1 MGNQIL
7 GYIGAFGPV
16 IVLCFLIGEL
26 IMAGASG
33 SQTIWLVLWQPI
45 GIALNTVMKEII
57 AQDRPRGSKHVNF
70 IEEAIDSG
78 SKGMPSGH
86 AQMVA
91 SEVTLAFLANT
102 QPVIKAVSLCQA
114 VVTLW
119 QRWSY
124 KKHTISQLV
133 VGALVGALY
142 TTGFWFWYLSIK
154 ST

>member
-1 MGNQIL
+1 MRNKIL

-26 IMAGASG
+26 IMAGASE
-33 SQTIWLVLWQPI
+33 SQMIWLMLWQPI
-45 GIALNTVMKEII
+45 GIALNTVLKEFI
-57 AQDRPRGSKHVNF
+57 AEDRPNGSRHVNF

-91 SEVTLAFLANT
+91 SEVTLAFLADT
-102 QPVIKAVSLCQA
+102 KPVIKAVSLLQA
-114 VVTLW
+114 VITLW

-124 KKHTISQLV
+124 KKHTIGQLV
-133 VGALVGALY
+133 VGALVGTIY
-142 TTGFWFWYLSIK
+142 TMSFWFWYLSIK

>member
-1 MGNQIL
+1 MGNQII

-16 IVLCFLIGEL
+16 IVLCFLIGDL

-33 SQTIWLVLWQPI
+33 YQTLWLILWQPI
-45 GIALNTVMKEII
+45 GIALNTVLKEFI
-57 AQDRPRGSKHVNF
+57 AQDRPKGSRHVNF

-91 SEVTLAFLANT
+91 SEVTLAFLANMR
-102 QPVIKAVSLCQA
+102 PFIKVISLCQA
-114 VVTLW
+114 GVTLW

-124 KKHTISQLV
+124 KKHTVNQLIIGSLTGIIYSV
-133 VGALVGALY
+133 
-142 TTGFWFWYLSIK
+142 GFWFWYLSIK
-154 ST
+154 